1 MVKTLH
7 FQCKGCGFNPW
18 SGKFHMMHGTAKK
31 KKKRERVQEDKGLRT
46 LVTQQK
52 VCKGE
57 GMGNEVRGK
66 PGKCGMTKAKS
77 VLRRKEESVVM
88 RVAES
93 FFED

>member
-1 MVKTLH
+1 MQRVWVQSLVREVPH
-7 FQCKGCGFNPW
+7 DAWHSQ
-18 SGKFHMMHGTAKK
+18 K

-77 VLRRKEESVVM
+77 VWRRKEESVVM

>member
-18 SGKFHMMHGTAKK
+18 SEKFHMMHGTAKK
-31 KKKRERVQEDKGLRT
+31 KERVQEDKGLRT

-77 VLRRKEESVVM
+77 VWRRKEESVVM

>member
-1 MVKTLH
+1 MQRVWVQSLVREVPH
-7 FQCKGCGFNPW
+7 DAWHSQ
-18 SGKFHMMHGTAKK
+18 KK

-77 VLRRKEESVVM
+77 VLRRKEESAV
-88 RVAES
+88 
-93 FFED
+93 